1 MRRRDLLAVLGGTA
15 GGWPLMARAQQAGS
29 RVVGFL
35 QSFKPPEGPFPSAYF
50 REGLKDF
57 GYAEGENIVFDA
69 RWTDNYEELPK
80 LAAELVRRP
89 VGVIVAFGHPSAV
102 AAKAATAAIP
112 IVFWTGADPVA
123 QGLVASLAHPG
134 GNLTGLGDLST
145 ALGAKRL
152 ELIRE
157 LVPKARVFGFLINST
172 NPNAEAQSGSASH
185 GGRPHGGVQASTF
198 GTPQQRRGCQRRN
211 HNRFLRLNNFVDRLL
226 EQAAEAANV
235 KTHVVSASAET
246 EIETAFAALVND
258 HVDALIVA
266 ADPFI
271 YNHREKVIE
280 LAAQNQVPAMYTV
293 PAYVHLGGLINY
305 TSRADTQETAFQLG
319 RYTGRVLKGEKPAD
333 LPVIISTRFQMVIN
347 LKTAKALGL
356 TVPQSLL
363 AQANEVIE

>member
-211 HNRFLRLNNFVDRLL
+211 H
-226 EQAAEAANV
+226 
-235 KTHVVSASAET
+235 
-246 EIETAFAALVND
+246 I
-258 HVDALIVA
+258 DALIVA